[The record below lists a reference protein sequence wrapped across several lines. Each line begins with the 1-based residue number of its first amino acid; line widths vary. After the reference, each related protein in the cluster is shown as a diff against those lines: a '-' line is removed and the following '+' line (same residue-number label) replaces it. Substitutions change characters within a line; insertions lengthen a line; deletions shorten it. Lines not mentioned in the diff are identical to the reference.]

1 MPNGMHFN
9 FMRLILDT
17 LRTYS
22 TQVTAYDAALQQ
34 MELALQAEG
43 RSIGIQRG
51 SEYTPVLKGAL
62 AACESLYTHLRQL
75 VSGYAGLSHRNEY
88 QAAVQ
93 LQALFVR
100 CPFNRKWKYGQK
112 MGCMSVL
119 LTQLQLKEVQ
129 PLLQAVGVEDV
140 VEELAVQFAR
150 AQQVFLAR
158 TQEYAE
164 RKPAA
169 LRRAR
174 EVTDAAYEECVQ
186 LAQALYR
193 VTGDET
199 LRQVLA
205 VCNEEIERTLQ
216 ELLGR
221 RSSRVEEVEAD
232 AVGRVADESV
242 ADEATIE
249 HAASVSTTTV
259 DVLQAE
265 VEVATPQT
273 VDRTEDVACSTCGET
288 MPSIGVEHAM
298 SSQLGRDGTEVVA
311 EFGGTK
317 EQTDVR
323 WAAIAEEEKP
333 SGDP

>member
-22 TQVTAYDAALQQ
+22 TQVASYDAALQQ

-43 RSIGIQRG
+43 RFIGIRRG
-51 SEYTPVLKGAL
+51 SEYTPVLKEAL

-88 QAAVQ
+88 EAAVQ

-100 CPFNRKWKYGQK
+100 YPFNRKWKYGQK

-119 LTQLQLKEVQ
+119 LTQLQLREVQ

-150 AQQVFLAR
+150 VRQVFLAR

-169 LRRAR
+169 LLRAR

-193 VTGDET
+193 VTDDET

-221 RSSRVEEVEAD
+221 RSSRVEEAEAD
-232 AVGRVADESV
+232 AVGCVADESV
-242 ADEATIE
+242 ANEATIE
-249 HAASVSTTTV
+249 HAASVSATAV
-259 DVLQAE
+259 DVMQAE
-265 VEVATPQT
+265 VEVAPPQP
-273 VDRTEDVACSTCGET
+273 VDRTEEVVRSTSGET
-288 MPSIGVEHAM
+288 VQSIGAEHAV
-298 SSQLGRDGTEVVA
+298 SCQLGRDGTEVVA
-311 EFGGTK
+311 ESGDTK
-317 EQTDVR
+317 EQADAR
-323 WAAIAEEEKP
+323 WAAIDEEEEP
-333 SGDP
+333 SDDP

>member
-1 MPNGMHFN
+1 
-9 FMRLILDT
+9 
-17 LRTYS
+17 
-22 TQVTAYDAALQQ
+22 

-51 SEYTPVLKGAL
+51 SEYTPVLKEAL

-75 VSGYAGLSHRNEY
+75 VSGYAVLSHRNEY

-129 PLLQAVGVEDV
+129 SLLQAVGVEDV

-174 EVTDAAYEECVQ
+174 EVTDVAYEECVQ
-186 LAQALYR
+186 LAAGTLSR
-193 VTGDET
+193 DGDET
-199 LRQVLA
+199 LRQILA

-221 RSSRVEEVEAD
+221 RSSRVEKVEAE

-249 HAASVSTTTV
+249 HAASVSAAAV

-265 VEVATPQT
+265 VEVAALQT
-273 VDRTEDVACSTCGET
+273 VDRTENVGCST
-288 MPSIGVEHAM
+288 
-298 SSQLGRDGTEVVA
+298 
-311 EFGGTK
+311 GG
-317 EQTDVR
+317 
-323 WAAIAEEEKP
+323 
-333 SGDP
+333 